1 MTASNVLQLQ
11 ASSASGR
18 VAAKDVCT
26 LKPGAAISF
35 TPGTPRAL
43 RITEGQ
49 AWVTLDDGPHGA
61 SREAAGDVFLQAGQ
75 TLWVA
80 AGQHAV
86 VETLGR
92 QRLQYRWTGLAPAPY
107 LPGGA
112 VHWAWPACH
121 RRMEP
126 PAAPDGCW

>member
-26 LKPGAAISF
+26 LKPGAAVSF
-35 TPGTPRAL
+35 TPGTPRVL

-92 QRLQYRWTGLAPAPY
+92 QRLQYRWTGLAPRSAPAWWRRV
-107 LPGGA
+107 LGVASMPSSHGA
-112 VHWAWPACH
+112 PCCA
-121 RRMEP
+121 
-126 PAAPDGCW
+126 